1 VVAIKTTKLRKEP
14 ARIHNIAMEIY
25 LMQLCAHENVL
36 LYKRSFYWHK
46 SVYSILEFCNG
57 GSLTS
62 LRKVRLTEVHIR
74 VLFRQL
80 LKGTPFSG
88 F

>member
-1 VVAIKTTKLRKEP
+1 LRKEP

-25 LMQLCAHENVL
+25 LMTLCAHENVL
-36 LYKRSFYWHK
+36 LYKQSFFWHK
-46 SVYSILEFCNG
+46 AVYSIIEFCNG

-62 LRKVRLTEVHIR
+62 LRKVKLTEAQIR

-80 LKGTPFSG
+80 LKGI
-88 F
+88 